1 MNGIRTARK
10 GLAAGL
16 VAASV
21 AITLPSGLRAEEEGE
36 LMKSLLSSMGV
47 IPGDK
52 PAIEYRERPPLV
64 LPPRM
69 DLREP
74 VAAGSV
80 QARTSQWPNDP
91 DVAAERRRD
100 AEARLPA
107 GLDERSRAANSAAPL
122 TPQEMRAGRRA
133 GAQLN
138 TSHSG
143 TAKDSGGWM
152 HPDTL
157 REQYN
162 NRRVTA
168 DADDGPRRRLTDP
181 PGTYR
186 QSATGKK
193 IEKSFESQATE
204 DPSRPG
210 SFHREQW
217 GRR

>member
-1 MNGIRTARK
+1 MIGIRTARL
-10 GLAAGL
+10 GLAVGL
-16 VAASV
+16 VAASWAV
-21 AITLPSGLRAEEEGE
+21 ALPTGASAEEEGE
-36 LMKSLLSSMGV
+36 FMKRFLGSIGI
-47 IPGDK
+47 IPEDK
-52 PAIEYRERPPLV
+52 PAIEYRERAPLV
-64 LPPRM
+64 LPPRL
-69 DLREP
+69 DLRDP

-80 QARTSQWPNDP
+80 QSRNAQWPNDP

-107 GLDERSRAANSAAPL
+107 GLDEKSRGANSAAPL
-122 TPQEMRAGRRA
+122 SPEEMRAGRRP

-138 TSHSG
+138 TG
-143 TAKDSGGWM
+143 AAPTAKDTGWM

-162 NRRVTA
+162 NRRVIA
-168 DADDGPRRRLTDP
+168 EQDEGGRRRLTDP
-181 PGTYR
+181 PTGYR

-193 IEKSFESQATE
+193 IEKAFDAPVTE
-204 DPSRPG
+204 DVSRPG